1 MHLAIATDRDM
12 LSAIWNRV
20 KETFRRAADNCGF
33 TGTVTSRLVAHLGE
47 RADRPISEVTER
59 DLLSLRNKL
68 AEKLSPQMSS
78 VESKPATFLN
88 K

>member
-1 MHLAIATDRDM
+1 MATDRDM

-78 VESKPATFLN
+78 VESKPATFLS